1 MLAYCVAIC
10 SFVRADLLEGVNVCG
25 FGFFPFLGGLSR
37 EPFFLIVDFFTIGFV
52 CRPEEEERA
61 RTGWVVSPSPRHSSG
76 SARPSAPYPA
86 YFVAVNAREFNT
98 REYELMHVNMSAHS
112 FAQTCMKK

>member
-10 SFVRADLLEGVNVCG
+10 SFVRADLLEGVSVCA
-25 FGFFPFLGGLSR
+25 FGFFPPFLVVCHGNPFVKLWISLLSD
-37 EPFFLIVDFFTIGFV
+37 L
-52 CRPEEEERA
+52 CSPEEEERA

-76 SARPSAPYPA
+76 SAHPSAPCPA
-86 YFVAVNAREFNT
+86 YFVAVNAREFNA

-112 FAQTCMKK
+112 FVQTCMKK

>member
-1 MLAYCVAIC
+1 M
-10 SFVRADLLEGVNVCG
+10 FVPLG
-25 FGFFPFLGGLSR
+25 FSPFLVVCHGN
-37 EPFFLIVDFFTIGFV
+37 PFFKLWISLLSDL
-52 CRPEEEERA
+52 CSPEDEERA
-61 RTGWVVSPSPRHSSG
+61 RTGWAVSPSPRHSSG

-86 YFVAVNAREFNT
+86 YFVAVNAREFNA